1 MDGLVAQGVPRTE
14 LKEAEDLLKELQKVK
29 LQPLQSDMK
38 PLSHELLAL
47 QGRIERKPKTVSEVT
62 KLNGDVDKYEDK
74 VEAKR
79 LRVKEVR
86 DALDGIKRKLQSS
99 EKDKDMQE
107 RMKDELL
114 KKDKELKNKLKGK
127 EVQDVLDQVQGDIEA
142 TVRDIL
148 RINKELEKDDLPP

>member
-1 MDGLVAQGVPRTE
+1 
-14 LKEAEDLLKELQKVK
+14 
-29 LQPLQSDMK
+29 MK